1 MSSKNKSYHIELDD
15 DEYET
20 VEYVLPRYIKLVSS
34 FDHEKALNEI
44 EELMKLK
51 ETKGSEAMIK
61 KLKQLSKA
69 TEKKIKMEKKKKKRK
84 RKRKI

>member
-1 MSSKNKSYHIELDD
+1 
-15 DEYET
+15 
-20 VEYVLPRYIKLVSS
+20 
-34 FDHEKALNEI
+34 
-44 EELMKLK
+44 MKLK